1 MIAHIKDVM
10 GATNGQESLGGLLYD
25 GGSPFVFIDRVDDKV
40 IFIAATD
47 LEALES
53 LREQL
58 GV

>member
-1 MIAHIKDVM
+1 M

-25 GGSPFVFIDRVDDKV
+25 GGNPYVFIDRIDDKV
-40 IFIAATD
+40 IFIASTD
-47 LEALES
+47 LGAVEL